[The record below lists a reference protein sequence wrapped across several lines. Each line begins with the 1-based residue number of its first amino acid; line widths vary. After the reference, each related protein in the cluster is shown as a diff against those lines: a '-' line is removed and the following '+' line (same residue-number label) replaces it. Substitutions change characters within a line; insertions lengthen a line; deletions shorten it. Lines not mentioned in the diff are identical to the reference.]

1 MMVKRAEKQLEL
13 MRTRLNTVVMER
25 KTIEKLREKRF
36 AEYLQEY
43 NNEERKQVDELVSYR
58 HSTAEPEDEDVKTR
72 PGQMSGTAAE

>member
-1 MMVKRAEKQLEL
+1 MVKRAEKQLEL

-43 NNEERKQVDELVSYR
+43 NDEERKQVDELVSYR
-58 HSTAEPEDEDVKTR
+58 HSTAEPEDEEERTR
-72 PGQMSGTAAE
+72 TGQMHGAGSE

>member
-1 MMVKRAEKQLEL
+1 

-58 HSTAEPEDEDVKTR
+58 HSTAEPEDEEAKPR
-72 PGQMSGTAAE
+72 PGQMSGTGAE

>member
-1 MMVKRAEKQLEL
+1 MKRAEKQLEL

-58 HSTAEPEDEDVKTR
+58 HSTAEPEEEEPAKPR
-72 PGQMSGTAAE
+72 SGQMHVAGSE